1 MGWSWWVA
9 GARGAGGRDAVTP
22 ATANIA
28 SALTDGSAPS
38 VAYLTGA
45 ALTALAT
52 PARGESGKLRVRI
65 QAGGTPITP
74 ILADTL
80 PPGAVA
86 TFSSGA
92 AAESTANLMAPQRP
106 GIW

>member
-1 MGWSWWVA
+1 MLVMFAMGWSWSIARARAA
-9 GARGAGGRDAVTP
+9 GDAATVTP
-22 ATANIA
+22 ATATIA

-74 ILADTL
+74 SYDLL
-80 PPGAVA
+80 
-86 TFSSGA
+86 
-92 AAESTANLMAPQRP
+92 QRMRNA
-106 GIW
+106 